1 MFGRSLRHA
10 IWCSSIGAAL
20 GLSAVMAIAAP
31 AMNGIRIDSAASKYA
46 IQDFSFEVNPETGRA
61 GIRLEYKYPPALVG
75 LDDTGDQGPA
85 PRITTL
91 PGLTY
96 DSAAHAVVYTD
107 GVNRTVC
114 ATAAHHRMVL
124 LNRAYMKPTGACV
137 VSSHLTNHAQ
147 DNGWS
152 IDRYRTLDTYFE
164 VPQK

>member
-1 MFGRSLRHA
+1 VA
-10 IWCSSIGAAL
+10 
-20 GLSAVMAIAAP
+20 
-31 AMNGIRIDSAASKYA
+31 NGIQIDSVAEKYA

-85 PRITTL
+85 PRIATL

-96 DSAAHAVVYTD
+96 DPTAHTVVYND
-107 GVNRTVC
+107 GANRIITC
-114 ATAAHHRMVL
+114 ATAADRRTL
-124 LNRAYMKPTGACV
+124 FGKSAYMKAIGACV
-137 VSSHLTNHAQ
+137 VSSRLTDHTR